1 MEIASLSR
9 QPNGGNCSYT
19 IEIIEHRSAIRPAI
33 HEERAHMVCPYLD
46 RTVIPICQAKKG
58 ALMGPNIY
66 ELQYFCMSVRYKE
79 CPIFRKHGS
88 ADKGGKEKKKAE
100 KNAITK

>member
-1 MEIASLSR
+1 MEIASLSP
-9 QPNGGNCSYT
+9 QPNGENCSYT
-19 IEIIEHRSAIRPAI
+19 IEIVEDRSAIPPAM
-33 HEERAHMVCPYLD
+33 HKERAHMVCPHLN
-46 RTVIPICQAKKG
+46 RTVIPICKAKKG

-88 ADKGGKEKKKAE
+88 ADNGGKEKKKAE